1 MKVIV
6 GLGNKGL
13 KYAKTRHNIG
23 FEVIELLAHRNK
35 IDMNTRKFKGL
46 VGQGFI
52 EGQKVLLVMPLT
64 YMNLSGECV
73 REVLDFYKLDAE
85 DLVVIYDDLN
95 LEIGALRIRTKGSAG
110 GQNGVKNIINHLGHD
125 DFLRFKVGIGPQPS
139 GIKAEHFVLSRFKK
153 SDRDNVSET
162 IEHCANGV
170 EAYLKNGL
178 DYTMNNYNK
187 K

>member
-23 FEVIELLAHRNK
+23 FEVVELLAHRHH

-46 VGQGFI
+46 IGQGFI
-52 EGQKVLLVMPLT
+52 EGQKVILAMPLT

-73 REVLDFYKLDAE
+73 REILDFYKLSHE
-85 DLVVIYDDLN
+85 DLVVIYDDLSMD
-95 LEIGALRIRTKGSAG
+95 LGALRIRKKGSAG
-110 GQNGVKNIINHLGHD
+110 GHNGIKNIINHLGHD
-125 DFLRFKVGIGPQPS
+125 EFLRYKVGVGPQPR
-139 GIKAEHFVLSRFKK
+139 GIKSEVFVLGHFRKDELDTLEES
-153 SDRDNVSET
+153 
-162 IEHCANGV
+162 IEHSANGI
-170 EAYLKNGL
+170 EAYLKHGL
-178 DYTMNNYNK
+178 DYAMNNYNK